1 MTHVSLVFMYFLGS
15 SGVHYIRL
23 SVRPCAQYATVGL
36 NPSIRVLY
44 TNVRLSPSVH
54 PYALYL
60 TSFRLSVCTVFNS
73 PSICVHYILLS
84 VHLYALYSTVSP
96 SVCTIFYCQSFRVH
110 HIFDS
115 QSILL
120 QYFWPSIWCA
130 RFSVHTCALYL
141 TVILSVHPMC
151 TI

>member
-36 NPSIRVLY
+36 HPSIRVLY

-60 TSFRLSVCTVFNS
+60 TSFRLSVCTIFDCQ
-73 PSICVHYILLS
+73 SIRMHYILLS
-84 VHLYALYSTVSP
+84 VHPYALYSTVSP
-96 SVCTIFYCQSFRVH
+96 SVCTIYSTLSQSFCNIFDLPSDVHDFQSIRVH
-110 HIFDS
+110 YI
-115 QSILL
+115 
-120 QYFWPSIWCA
+120 
-130 RFSVHTCALYL
+130 
-141 TVILSVHPMC
+141 
-151 TI
+151 